1 MNKEQRMY
9 VAVEERTDWIKID
22 GNESKFYP
30 HPELKDVYVSRNGEV
45 ARKRIK
51 SGKIMLVPTRQR
63 NDGYVDCNVNDIA
76 SLVHVLVLETFVS
89 RPDEEKDWVC
99 DHINNRRH
107 QNNIENLQWLT
118 RTENLKK
125 RDDAGSLNKETFVY
139 DRVKD
144 TLTKY
149 DSRLE
154 AADAIG
160 IYVSNMVTAM
170 KKEMVIRGRY
180 FLTDADY
187 MTSEDYYYIFKE
199 VDLKNELKKAKAK
212 KEQVILNKLQGIGA

>member
-1 MNKEQRMY
+1 MK
-9 VAVEERTDWIKID
+9 K
-22 GNESKFYP
+22 
-30 HPELKDVYVSRNGEV
+30 
-45 ARKRIK
+45 
-51 SGKIMLVPTRQR
+51 
-63 NDGYVDCNVNDIA
+63 
-76 SLVHVLVLETFVS
+76 
-89 RPDEEKDWVC
+89 KDWVC

-125 RDDAGSLNKETFVY
+125 RDDAGSLNKETYVY

-170 KKEMVIRGRY
+170 KKEMVIRRRY
-180 FLTDADY
+180 FVTDADY

-199 VDLKNELKKAKAK
+199 VDLKNKRTIKKRNKAK